1 MSDEFHQLFVPGRA
15 RQLKDVL
22 IDSTGATV
30 GIGIYLLVI
39 KYLELARL
47 LK

>member
-1 MSDEFHQLFVPGRA
+1 MSDEFHQFFVPGRA
-15 RQLKDVL
+15 GQLKDVL

-39 KYLELARL
+39 NYLNRQ
-47 LK
+47 